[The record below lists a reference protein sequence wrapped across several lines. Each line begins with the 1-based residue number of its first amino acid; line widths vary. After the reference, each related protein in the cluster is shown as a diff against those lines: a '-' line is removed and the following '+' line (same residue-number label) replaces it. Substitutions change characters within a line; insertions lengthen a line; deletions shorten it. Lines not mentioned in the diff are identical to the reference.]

1 MSTDIQGSTNGGLRV
16 NLSVIDGDYSVYRFD
31 SHEQIPRSLFSSD
44 SFLSIT
50 KTDDELSVVCKT
62 SFKLDPVREE
72 HGWKLL
78 KLEGP
83 IAFSTIGII
92 SSISLPLASAKIS
105 IFVVSTYD
113 TDYILVKNEFLERA
127 CAILTGEGFTISR
140 G

>member
-1 MSTDIQGSTNGGLRV
+1 M

-50 KTDDELSVVCKT
+50 KTDEELSVVCKT
-62 SFKLDPVREE
+62 GLKLDSVREE

-78 KLEGP
+78 KVEGP
-83 IAFSTIGII
+83 IAFNTIGII
-92 SSISLPLASAKIS
+92 SSISLPLSSAKIS
-105 IFVVSTYD
+105 IFVISTYD
-113 TDYILVKNEFLERA
+113 TDYILVKKESLEHA
-127 CAILTGEGFTISR
+127 CAILTGEGFMINN

>member
-1 MSTDIQGSTNGGLRV
+1 M
-16 NLSVIDGDYSVYRFD
+16 NLSVIDGDYSVYRFN

-50 KTDDELSVVCKT
+50 KTDEELSVVCQT
-62 SFKLDPVREE
+62 GLKLDPVREE

-83 IAFSTIGII
+83 IAFNTIGII

-105 IFVVSTYD
+105 IFVISTYD
-113 TDYILVKNEFLERA
+113 TDYILVKNAYLERV
-127 CAILTGEGFTISR
+127 CAILTSEGFTISN